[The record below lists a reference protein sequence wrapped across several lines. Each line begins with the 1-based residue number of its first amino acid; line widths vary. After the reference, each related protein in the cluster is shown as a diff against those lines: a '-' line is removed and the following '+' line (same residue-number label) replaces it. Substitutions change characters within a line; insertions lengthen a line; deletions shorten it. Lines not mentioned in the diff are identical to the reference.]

1 MAHGKAEWRP
11 GRQHTGQS
19 VETATERE
27 AGPVWHGLGCRE
39 DTVTVTHTKAGSAAR
54 RPEAL

>member
-11 GRQHTGQS
+11 GRRHTGQS

-27 AGPVWHGLGCRE
+27 AGPVWHGLGCTE
-39 DTVTVTHTKAGSAAR
+39 DTVTHTKAGSAAR